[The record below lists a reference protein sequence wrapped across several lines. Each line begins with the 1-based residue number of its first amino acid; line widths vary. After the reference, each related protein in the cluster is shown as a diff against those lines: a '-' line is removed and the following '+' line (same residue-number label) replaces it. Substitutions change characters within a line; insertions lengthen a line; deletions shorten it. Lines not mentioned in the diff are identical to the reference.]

1 MDVAPTPAFANW
13 NVSSVNFLTIYDDVV
28 DKPCIAVVSA
38 EYSIISPLLNPWF
51 LKLIVFNDVDIPVVL
66 TLNLRWVYPDPCSI
80 TLTATNVFLLSVWN
94 LWIPLAVVSDDSPT
108 VLIPVAPNNASAAV
122 LNNLTVDVFT
132 DLM

>member
-13 NVSSVNFLTIYDDVV
+13 KESSVNFLTIYDVVV

-51 LKLIVFNDVDIPVVL
+51 LKLIVFNDVDIPDVL

-80 TLTATNVFLLSVWN
+80 TLIATNVFLLSVLN
-94 LWIPLAVVSDDSPT
+94 LWIPLAVVSDESPT

-132 DLM
+132 DLI